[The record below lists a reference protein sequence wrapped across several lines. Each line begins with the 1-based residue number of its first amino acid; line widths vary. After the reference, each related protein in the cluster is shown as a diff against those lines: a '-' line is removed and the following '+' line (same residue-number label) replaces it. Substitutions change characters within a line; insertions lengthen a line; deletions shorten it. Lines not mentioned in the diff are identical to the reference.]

1 MMENNKS
8 TLVVILVIIDFI
20 VFINSGWSG
29 GKGVLQ
35 AHGKMGIV
43 RIVTQMRAWRN
54 HRQPAKARVAL
65 RAALRAAF
73 NFPEG

>member
-20 VFINSGWSG
+20 TSGWSG